1 MAIEGKA
8 DTLTVEQIE
17 IFEEYLQDCPHYI
30 RDRAIFLLGL
40 KAGLRI
46 GTIAQLEWSD
56 LYTPSGE
63 IKQVSNLNSA
73 KVKGNRVYRAY
84 FSNPALQQAL
94 RVHYK
99 TNKCESETV
108 FVSQKGT
115 AFTPNTLSRL
125 MFNHF
130 KRSGLEGYFTSHS
143 LRRTYAS
150 TLARANV
157 DIFAIQKLMN
167 HSDIKTTAGYV
178 YTDDAMLSNAVC
190 GI

>member
-17 IFEEYLQDCPHYI
+17 IFEEYLKDCPHYI

-84 FSNPALQQAL
+84 LSNPALQQAL
-94 RVHYK
+94 RAHYE

-125 MFNHF
+125 MLNHF